1 MYVYVYPCVYL
12 NFSSFVLTLFFKEN
26 RFTKCSSCTH
36 YKKVLESTMD
46 KCKRK
51 EIEDILEQHIK
62 LVMYV
67 SFKLRI
73 FIAVIDDILR

>member
-1 MYVYVYPCVYL
+1 
-12 NFSSFVLTLFFKEN
+12 
-26 RFTKCSSCTH
+26 
-36 YKKVLESTMD
+36 MD

-73 FIAVIDDILR
+73 FIAVFDDILR